1 MKKWVSRI
9 LSESID
15 LPNISKMKLEIEI
28 KKQELKNKYLESD
41 RHTIQVDFLEYM
53 DDVASIIEVIY
64 LFY

>member
-53 DDVASIIEVIY
+53 DDIASIIEVIY

>member
-15 LPNISKMKLEIEI
+15 LPNISKMKMEIEI

-53 DDVASIIEVIY
+53 DDIASIIEVIY